1 MFLRSV
7 DFRARSGVAVIQIA
21 AGTYKEND
29 LFSGDQQAMILN
41 SDDLGKMERRY
52 RAAFVNSLS
61 GFKAANLVGTRDP
74 DGNCNLA
81 IMSSAVHLGSHP
93 PLLALVLRP
102 DDAGQHT
109 LANILDSGVYSLNHV
124 GEAFF
129 KAAHQTAARYPRGTS
144 EFGEVGLTPL
154 FEAGFQA
161 PFVAESAIRIGLE
174 LREHHKLAINGTN
187 LVIGEIVLVD
197 LPGDSI
203 EEDGSVDIASAGTIT
218 LSGLDSYH
226 RVQGLGRQPY
236 AKPGASG

>member
-1 MFLRSV
+1 
-7 DFRARSGVAVIQIA
+7 
-21 AGTYKEND
+21 
-29 LFSGDQQAMILN
+29 MILN
-41 SDDLGKMERRY
+41 SDDLGSMERRY

-93 PLLALVLRP
+93 PLLALVMRP

-124 GEAFF
+124 SEAFF
-129 KAAHQTAARYPRGTS
+129 KAAHQTAARYPKGRS
-144 EFGEVGLTPL
+144 EFSEVGLTPL
-154 FEAGFQA
+154 FEGDFAA

-174 LREHHKLAINGTN
+174 LREHQKLAINGTN

-197 LPGDSI
+197 LPGESVDA
-203 EEDGSVDIASAGTIT
+203 DGSVDIASAGTIT
-218 LSGLDSYH
+218 VSGLDAYH
-226 RVQGLGRQPY
+226 RVQALGRQPY
-236 AKPGASG
+236 AKPGANG

>member
-1 MFLRSV
+1 
-7 DFRARSGVAVIQIA
+7 
-21 AGTYKEND
+21 
-29 LFSGDQQAMILN
+29 MILN
-41 SDDLGKMERRY
+41 SDDLGGMERRY

-93 PLLALVLRP
+93 PLLALVMRP

-144 EFGEVGLTPL
+144 EFSEVGLTPL
-154 FEAGFQA
+154 Y
-161 PFVAESAIRIGLE
+161 
-174 LREHHKLAINGTN
+174 KLAINGTN
-187 LVIGEIVLVD
+187 LVIGEIVMVN
-197 LPGDSI
+197 LPEDSI
-203 EEDGSVDIASAGTIT
+203 DADGSVDIAAAGTIT
-218 LSGLDSYH
+218 VSGLDSYH
-226 RVQGLGRQPY
+226 RVQALGRQPY
-236 AKPGASG
+236 AKPGEGG